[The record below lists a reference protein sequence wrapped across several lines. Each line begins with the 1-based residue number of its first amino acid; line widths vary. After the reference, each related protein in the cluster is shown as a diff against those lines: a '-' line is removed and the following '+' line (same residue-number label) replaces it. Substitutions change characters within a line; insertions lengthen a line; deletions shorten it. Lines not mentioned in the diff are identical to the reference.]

1 MIGLL
6 TPKSGHVGD
15 VVPQEEVVRALVPL
29 QVVCPHHA
37 EVAGEAEQAG
47 AGPGLRAGRA
57 QEDRG
62 AMFGD

>member
-47 AGPGLRAGRA
+47 AGPGLGAGRA
-57 QEDRG
+57 
-62 AMFGD
+62 